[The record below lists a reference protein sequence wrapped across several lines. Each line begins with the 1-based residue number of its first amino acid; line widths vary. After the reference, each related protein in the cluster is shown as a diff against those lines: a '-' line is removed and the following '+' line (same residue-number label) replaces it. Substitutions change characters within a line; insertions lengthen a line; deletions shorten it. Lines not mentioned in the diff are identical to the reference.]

1 MGLNGSN
8 KIDMSGQTLD
18 VSWETIIKIFIA
30 CFVFY
35 VIYLARDIA
44 IWFFFALVI
53 SILLQPAVNFLRKIH
68 IPKILAVTLI
78 YLSILGL
85 LGVLIYLT
93 APIFVYEIKQ
103 FSQSLP
109 DYFERISPVL
119 RQFGFNIAQGF
130 QEVTSILIG
139 NLEKSSK
146 SVMGAILTFFGGL
159 FSTIFILTIAF
170 FLSLEEK
177 GVEKVLIILTPK
189 RYEEYIITLFKKAQ
203 NKVAGW
209 FGARILACLFVGVA
223 SFIMFYMFGIKYAF
237 MLALLSGVLNFIPYI
252 GPWITSV
259 LLFVFVAASSTSWFL
274 VFYVLVG
281 FLLIQLLEN
290 IILTPVLMKKMIDL
304 PPVLV
309 LLALLVGSQVFGF
322 LGTIFAVPV
331 FGIVYEFLKEFLEK
345 RREDEAR
352 SQATELQ

>member
-1 MGLNGSN
+1 
-8 KIDMSGQTLD
+8 MSEKTLD
-18 VSWETIIKIFIA
+18 VSWETIIKFFAASFI
-30 CFVFY
+30 FY

-53 SILLQPAVNFLRKIH
+53 SILLQPAVNFLRKAY
-68 IPKILAVTLI
+68 IPKFVAIFLI
-78 YLSILGL
+78 YLSIFGFLGL
-85 LGVLIYLT
+85 LIYLT

-109 DYFERISPVL
+109 DYFERISPLL
-119 RQFGFNIAQGF
+119 RQFGFDVAEGFSEITNIL
-130 QEVTSILIG
+130 TG

-146 SVMGAILTFFGGL
+146 GVISALLTFFGGL
-159 FSTIFILTIAF
+159 ASTVFILAIAF
-170 FLSLEEK
+170 FLYLEEK
-177 GVEKVLIILTPK
+177 GVERVLILLSPK
-189 RYEEYIITLFKKAQ
+189 KYEAYIMTLFRRAQ

-223 SFIMFYMFGIKYAF
+223 SFIVFYIFGIKYAF
-237 MLALLSGVLNFIPYI
+237 ILALLAGILNFVPYV

-259 LLFVFVAASSTSWFL
+259 LLIVFVASSSTSWFL
-274 VFYVLVG
+274 VFYILSA
-281 FLLIQLLEN
+281 FLLIQLIEN
-290 IILTPVLMKKMIDL
+290 SLLTPVLMKKMIDL

-309 LLALLVGSQVFGF
+309 LLALLVGSQIFGF

-345 RREDEAR
+345 RKKDE
-352 SQATELQ
+352 T

>member
-1 MGLNGSN
+1 
-8 KIDMSGQTLD
+8 MSGQTLD
-18 VSWETIIKIFIA
+18 ISWKTISRIFIA
-30 CFVFY
+30 SFLFY
-35 VIYLARDIA
+35 IIFLARDIV

-68 IPKILAVTLI
+68 IPKILAITLI
-78 YLSILGL
+78 YLSIFGFLGI
-85 LGVLIYLT
+85 LIYLT

-119 RQFGFNIAQGF
+119 RQLGFNIAQGF

-146 SVMGAILTFFGGL
+146 SVISAILTFFGGL
-159 FSTIFILTIAF
+159 LSTIFILTIAF

-177 GVEKVLIILTPK
+177 GVEKALIILSPK
-189 RYEEYIITLFKKAQ
+189 KYEEYIMGLFKRAQ

-223 SFIMFYMFGIKYAF
+223 SFIVFYVFGIKYAF
-237 MLALLSGVLNFIPYI
+237 ILALLAGILNFIPYI
-252 GPWITSV
+252 GPWITSI
-259 LLFVFVAASSTSWFL
+259 LLFVFVASTSNSWFL
-274 VFYVLVG
+274 VFYILAG

-290 IILTPVLMKKMIDL
+290 TLLTPILMKRMIDL

-345 RREDEAR
+345 RKEEEMRL
-352 SQATELQ
+352 S

>member
-1 MGLNGSN
+1 
-8 KIDMSGQTLD
+8 MSEKTLD
-18 VSWETIIKIFIA
+18 VSWETIIKFFAASFI
-30 CFVFY
+30 FY

-53 SILLQPAVNFLRKIH
+53 SILLQPAVNFLRKAY
-68 IPKILAVTLI
+68 IPKFVAIFLI
-78 YLSILGL
+78 YLSIFGFLGL
-85 LGVLIYLT
+85 LIYLT

-109 DYFERISPVL
+109 DYFERISPLL
-119 RQFGFNIAQGF
+119 RQFGFDVAEGFSEITNIL
-130 QEVTSILIG
+130 TG

-146 SVMGAILTFFGGL
+146 GVISALLTFFGGL
-159 FSTIFILTIAF
+159 ASTVFILAIAF

-177 GVEKVLIILTPK
+177 GVERVLILLSPK
-189 RYEEYIITLFKKAQ
+189 KYEAYIMTLFRRAQ

-223 SFIMFYMFGIKYAF
+223 SFIVFYIFGIKYAF
-237 MLALLSGVLNFIPYI
+237 ILALLAGILNFVPYV

-259 LLFVFVAASSTSWFL
+259 LLIVFVASSSTSWFL
-274 VFYVLVG
+274 VFYILSA
-281 FLLIQLLEN
+281 FLLIQLIEN
-290 IILTPVLMKKMIDL
+290 SLLTPVLMKKMIDL

-309 LLALLVGSQVFGF
+309 LLALLVGSQIFGF

-345 RREDEAR
+345 RKKDE
-352 SQATELQ
+352 T